1 MRLPSRPGWLA
12 APIVGAGV
20 LGVASGAAQFGVT
33 AVLGE
38 VAIEFGAATS
48 SEVAGAVGM
57 SAGTLGVGL
66 AVIRLAGAGSLV
78 GSSVADRVGRRP
90 VLLTATA
97 LGLVLTLVAAAAP
110 SFWTFVALIALSRPL
125 LSTVNAVTA
134 VVAAEEATSRDRT
147 AAIAFIAASYAFGSG
162 LVSIVRG
169 VVDGLSFRVL
179 LAAVGAGV
187 VLLPLVA
194 RIVREPPV
202 AVRAAA
208 ADAPRPRLGTVPRPF
223 VRDLVLLCVLAAATN
238 LVTGPAFTWLFV
250 YGENV
255 LGESPGRMA
264 LLVLAAGPVGFTGL
278 LAGRALAD
286 HVGRRGAALA
296 GTVVLAG
303 ASTWAYGASSTALAV
318 GYLAAIL
325 GSAAAGPAAATL
337 LNEVMPT
344 EARAT
349 ANGWAAA
356 AGVAGAVTGLLLFG
370 QLVDAGAFVTASRV
384 LFLPLVPLALL
395 YLALPETAGTELD
408 DEQAVEPT
416 G

>member
-20 LGVASGAAQFGVT
+20 LGVASGAAQFGVV
-33 AVLGE
+33 ASLGD
-38 VAIEFGAATS
+38 VAIAFGEATS
-48 SEVAGAVGM
+48 AEVAGTVGM

-134 VVAAEEATSRDRT
+134 VVAAEEASSRDRT
-147 AAIAFIAASYAFGSG
+147 AAIAFIAASYALGSG
-162 LVSIVRG
+162 LVSVVRG
-169 VVDGLSFRVL
+169 VLDGPSFRVL
-179 LAAVGAGV
+179 LAVVGAAV

-202 AVRAAA
+202 AVRAT
-208 ADAPRPRLGTVPRPF
+208 DAPRPRLGAVPRPY
-223 VRDLVLLCVLAAATN
+223 VRDLAVLCLLAAATS
-238 LVTGPAFTWLFV
+238 LVTGPAFSWLFV

-255 LGESPGRMA
+255 LGASPGRMG
-264 LLVLAAGPVGFTGL
+264 LLILAAGPVGLGGL
-278 LAGRALAD
+278 LAGRAMAD
-286 HVGRRGAALA
+286 HVGRRGAALV
-296 GTVVLAG
+296 GSVLLA
-303 ASTWAYGASSTALAV
+303 AAATWAYGASSTALAV
-318 GYLAAIL
+318 GYLAAIF

-344 EARAT
+344 ETRAT

-356 AGVAGAVTGLLLFG
+356 SGVAGAVAGLLLFG
-370 QLVDAGAFVTASRV
+370 QLVESGAFVTAARV
-384 LFLPLVPLALL
+384 LFLPLVPMALL
-395 YLALPETAGTELD
+395 YLVLPETAGTELD
-408 DEQAVEPT
+408 EVHRAA
-416 G
+416 

>member
-1 MRLPSRPGWLA
+1 MRTPSRPGWLA
-12 APIVGAGV
+12 APIVGAGL
-20 LGVASGAAQFGVT
+20 LGVASGSAQFGVT

-38 VAIEFGAATS
+38 VAIAFGEATS
-48 SEVAGAVGM
+48 AEVAGSVGM

-78 GSSVADRVGRRP
+78 GSSIADRVGRRP

-97 LGLVLTLVAAAAP
+97 IGLVLTLVAAAAP
-110 SFWTFVALIALSRPL
+110 SFWTFVVLIALSRPL

-134 VVAAEEATSRDRT
+134 VVAAEEANARDRT
-147 AAIAFIAASYAFGSG
+147 AAIAFIAASYALGSG
-162 LVSIVRG
+162 LVSVARG
-169 VVDGLSFRVL
+169 AFEGLSFRVL
-179 LAAVGAGV
+179 LAVVGAGV

-202 AVRAAA
+202 AVRAA
-208 ADAPRPRLGTVPRPF
+208 DAPRARLGTVPRPF
-223 VRDLVLLCVLAAATN
+223 VRDLVLLCLLAAATN

-264 LLVLAAGPVGFTGL
+264 LLVLAAGPVGFAGL
-278 LAGRALAD
+278 LAGRAMAD

-303 ASTWAYGASSTALAV
+303 AATWAYGASSTALAV

-370 QLVDAGAFVTASRV
+370 QLVDAGAFATASRW
-384 LFLPLVPLALL
+384 LFLPLVPVALL
-395 YLALPETAGTELD
+395 YLALPETAGTELEEAHPPGRAD
-408 DEQAVEPT
+408 R
-416 G
+416 